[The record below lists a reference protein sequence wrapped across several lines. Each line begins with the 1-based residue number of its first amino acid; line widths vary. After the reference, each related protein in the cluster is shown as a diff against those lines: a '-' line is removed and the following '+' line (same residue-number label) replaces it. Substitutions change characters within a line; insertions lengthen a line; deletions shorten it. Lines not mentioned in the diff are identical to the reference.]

1 MNTPNKPQLIQLL
14 TKWIHQRPQLDFA
27 NYGDIKPYREEIRH
41 IGQQLQ
47 DARTLLRA
55 VEGSGI
61 TAEQMVERLK
71 TGRLNLRESGE
82 ELDYC
87 TGSYWPTEYRAAVCR
102 LCSDLLW
109 QYIRAAYPHFNGTE
123 IRRYFSRWFGRG
135 MGKRWFN

>member
-1 MNTPNKPQLIQLL
+1 
-14 TKWIHQRPQLDFA
+14 LDYC
-27 NYGDIKPYREEIRH
+27 NYGNIAAYREEIRTV
-41 IGQQLQ
+41 GRQLN

-61 TAEQMVERLK
+61 TAEQLIERLK

-102 LCSDLLW
+102 VCSDLLW
-109 QYIRAAYPHFNGTE
+109 VYIRESYPHFDGTE